1 MRRKKT
7 GFRHAIAKSFFILL
21 EYWFVKSGNYAK
33 LWEPVLFLAKSYAVQ
48 DGNRMFPRPDGHSAR
63 RADAGPQPLF
73 IQNRGFMKRHE
84 THRGAAR
91 RPRRNRFLSVLLLAL
106 TAAMLCCCDR
116 NAEKKQKTISRPSD
130 LNSPE
135 FVIGIVSETTSG
147 MEAKKAFPKARF
159 REFENISFIYPS
171 LENGAIDAIAFDR
184 PGLDYAQRLRDTFV
198 LLPDRY
204 AEGHVAIA
212 IPPNKPELLQNIN
225 AFLREYFS
233 SGLYDSMYARWIK
246 SADPEMPKIPAPQN
260 PYGTLIVGTEDAN
273 EPMNFIDSTGA
284 PSGFDIELIYRI
296 AAAFNM
302 AVEIRVMPYLDLFT
316 AVETGAVDFAIACMD
331 KTTTRNILFSDD
343 YIDCPGC
350 ILTQKKLYKPAP
362 GASTEAKTPQ
372 ELAGGY
378 AAILAG
384 SKYAAECR
392 EMLPDTK
399 FILADSRESA
409 CTLLISNKIDSLLME
424 EPLARSCTAMYP
436 EIQIASVIRRES
448 YSFAMPQGS
457 PLFRAVNRV
466 ISELKNSGELTEMAS
481 KWCSAFPEKQ
491 EFSPLYERDDVPMV
505 NGILRYATSPGVTP
519 LCFMNGDGT
528 MLGLEIEIIRRA
540 AHEFGMELQIIPAR
554 RDMLMDMIRA
564 GQVDIVGGML
574 TQDMEKT
581 ENIEFSDSYYEGGA
595 VLVTNIPHDEY
606 VFGITRLS
614 QLAGKRVGVLP
625 FTFAAAELDAKLPDA
640 VPFYASQQQDL
651 FYLLGAG
658 KIDAF
663 IIDEPRA
670 RSMLPFHPQFIQ
682 IPEYVTHTDYAFFFP
697 ASKKEVAEAFSR
709 QVRAMKK
716 NGSLKA
722 LQNKWMSSTSAD
734 AVLPPQPDDAPYGV
748 VRMGV
753 LIDREPFAFMRNGQ
767 LAGYELELAAQA
779 AWSMGYLVEFVRLT
793 PDNFEKALL
802 NGEVD
807 FAASEINTGYTSSG
821 KLVYSEPHYHGGL
834 VIITPD
840 KTQRQ
845 QVHMTLI
852 PQIKFFLKEQAFSMH
867 RALWKDN
874 HMRKIL
880 GGFKNTL
887 LITASA
893 VILGTLLGIP
903 LCMLRQSKRKRIS
916 IPADAVCAL
925 LYNIPILILLMGMYY
940 VILRR
945 FGFQPMAAALVVFV
959 LRFTASSC
967 RLYMT
972 TIEHIGGVQIDAAR
986 ALCLRSSTFFRR
998 IIVPQAAAYLAKPFR
1013 EEIIR
1018 LIELTTVVGYI
1029 SVWDL
1034 TQEVDWIR
1042 ARTYESFFPIAF
1054 ATILYFLL
1062 SLSLIA
1068 VISLISRKF
1077 EATVKKQRQKEQERP
1092 EME

>member
-1 MRRKKT
+1 
-7 GFRHAIAKSFFILL
+7 
-21 EYWFVKSGNYAK
+21 
-33 LWEPVLFLAKSYAVQ
+33 
-48 DGNRMFPRPDGHSAR
+48 
-63 RADAGPQPLF
+63 
-73 IQNRGFMKRHE
+73 
-84 THRGAAR
+84 
-91 RPRRNRFLSVLLLAL
+91 
-106 TAAMLCCCDR
+106 MLCCCDR
-116 NAEKKQKTISRPSD
+116 NEEKKQKVISRTKD

-135 FVIGIVSETTSG
+135 FMIGIVSETTSG

-159 REFENISFIYPS
+159 REFENISEIYPS
-171 LENGAIDAIAFDR
+171 LENGVIDAIAFDR
-184 PGLDYAQRLRDTFV
+184 PGLDYAQRMRDTFV
-198 LLPDRY
+198 LLPDSY
-204 AEGHVAIA
+204 AVGHIAIA
-212 IPPNKPELLQNIN
+212 VAPNKPELLQNVN

-233 SGLYDSMYARWIK
+233 SGLYDNMYTRWIK
-246 SADPEMPKIPAPQN
+246 SKDPEMPKIQTPPN

-273 EPMNFIDSTGA
+273 EPMNFTDSTGA
-284 PSGFDIELIYRI
+284 PSGFDTELIYRL

-316 AVETGAVDFAIACMD
+316 AVETGAIDLAVANMD
-331 KTTTRNILFSDD
+331 KTPTRNILFSED
-343 YIDCPGC
+343 YIDCPDC
-350 ILTQKKLYKPAP
+350 ILTRKELYKPAP
-362 GASTEAKTPQ
+362 GANSSAKTPQ
-372 ELAGGY
+372 ELAGSI
-378 AAILAG
+378 AAILAS
-384 SKYAAECR
+384 SKYASECR

-409 CTLLISNKIDSLLME
+409 CTLLISNRIDSILME
-424 EPLARSCTAMYP
+424 EQLARSCTAMYP

-448 YSFAMPQGS
+448 YSFAMRQRS

-466 ISELKNSGELTEMAS
+466 LTELKNSGELTEMVS
-481 KWCSAFPEKQ
+481 KWCSASPEKQ
-491 EFSPLYERDDVPMV
+491 EFNTLYERDDVPMV
-505 NGILRYATSPGVTP
+505 NGVLRYATTPGDTP
-519 LCFMNGDGT
+519 LCFMGGDGT

-554 RDMLMDMIRA
+554 RDMMMDMLRN

-574 TQDMEKT
+574 TQDMDNT

-606 VFGITRLS
+606 VFGITSLN

-625 FTFAAAELDAKLPDA
+625 FTFAAAELDAKLPNA
-640 VPFYASQQQDL
+640 IPFYASQQKDL

-658 KIDAF
+658 KLDAF

-670 RSMLPFHPQFIQ
+670 RSTLSFYPQFIQ

-697 ASKKEVAEAFSR
+697 ASRKEVAEAFSR

-716 NGSLKA
+716 NGALKA
-722 LQNKWMSSTSAD
+722 LQNKWMSPTSAD
-734 AVLPPQPDDAPYGV
+734 AVMPPQPADAPYGV
-748 VRMGV
+748 LRMGV
-753 LIDREPFAFMRNGQ
+753 LINREPFAFIRNGQ

-779 AWSMGYLVEFVRLT
+779 ALSMGYLVEFVRLT

-802 NGEVD
+802 NGEVA
-807 FAASEINTGYTSSG
+807 FAASEINTGYTASG

-834 VIITPD
+834 VVITQD
-840 KTQRQ
+840 KTQMRP
-845 QVHMTLI
+845 VHMALI

-874 HMRKIL
+874 HMYQIL
-880 GGFKNTL
+880 GGFKRTL

-893 VILGTLLGIP
+893 VILGSILGIP

-916 IPADAVCAL
+916 VPADAVCAL

-945 FGFQPMAAALVVFV
+945 FGFPPIAAALVVFV
-959 LRFTASSC
+959 LRFTASAC

-972 TIEHIGGVQIDAAR
+972 TLEHIGGVQIDAAK
-986 ALCLRSSTFFRR
+986 ALGLRPMTFFRR
-998 IIVPQAAAYLAKPFR
+998 IIVPQAAGYLAKPFR

-1034 TQEVDWIR
+1034 TKAIDWIR
-1042 ARTYESFFPIAF
+1042 GRTYESFFPIVF
-1054 ATILYFLL
+1054 ATLLYFLL

-1068 VISLISRKF
+1068 LISLISRKF
-1077 EATVKKQRQKEQERP
+1077 EASVKKRRP
-1092 EME
+1092 EGHPEIA